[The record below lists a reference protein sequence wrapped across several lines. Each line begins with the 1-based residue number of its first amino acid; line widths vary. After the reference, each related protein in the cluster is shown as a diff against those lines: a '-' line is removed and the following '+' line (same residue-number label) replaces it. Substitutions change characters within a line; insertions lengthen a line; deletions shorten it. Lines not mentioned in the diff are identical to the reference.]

1 MTTPYALV
9 PTPKPGYTIPG
20 VGIPGAPTEQQATK
34 TAVDYGW
41 LIAIV
46 IIGAILVGIVRMITR
61 QINFK
66 LLGALTLIGFIAYQI
81 GKGGS

>member
-1 MTTPYALV
+1 MSTPYALA
-9 PTPKPGYTIPG
+9 PTPGPAITVPG
-20 VGIPGAPTEQQATK
+20 VGVPLPDEREAVE

-41 LIAIV
+41 LIAILL
-46 IIGAILVGIVRMITR
+46 IGAALVAVVRMVTR

-66 LLGALTLIGFIAYQI
+66 LLGALVLIGFIAYQV